1 MTSMNLRPASFA
13 ILSGALMLVGS
24 SMAFANPD
32 QTNPRDNTAPTATVS
47 QDTSSVSS
55 GSSSSTATSNPF
67 ITESQHDARKD
78 RNRNGN
84 EK

>member
-1 MTSMNLRPASFA
+1 MNLRPASFA

-32 QTNPRDNTAPTATVS
+32 QTNPRESAPTATVS
-47 QDTSSVSS
+47 QDTSVGS
-55 GSSSSTATSNPF
+55 GSSSSTTVSNPF

>member
-32 QTNPRDNTAPTATVS
+32 QTNPREDTAPTATVS
-47 QDTSSVSS
+47 QDTSVSADTS
-55 GSSSSTATSNPF
+55 ASTATSDQSVV
-67 ITESQHDARKD
+67 ESDHDARKD
-78 RNRNGN
+78 RS
-84 EK
+84 KHQ